1 MIVYEG
7 EGSLFDTR
15 LQTITAPVNTVG
27 VMGNGLALAMKQRV
41 RGLFDFYKD
50 LCDKGELKVGQPQL
64 YKIPKS
70 RHQVLLFPTKT
81 HWKNP
86 SKTEYVIEG
95 LDYLVANYKEMGIT
109 ELGLPPLGCGY
120 GGLDYI
126 KFLRP
131 LLHEKLADIDLPVHI
146 YLYNR
151 IL

>member
-50 LCDKGELKVGQPQL
+50 LCDKKELKVGVPQI
-64 YKIPKS
+64 YKIPNS
-70 RHQVLLFPTKT
+70 RHRVLLFPTKED
-81 HWKNP
+81 WKNP
-86 SKTEYVIEG
+86 SKEEYVVDG
-95 LDYLVANYKEMGIT
+95 LDYLITNYKEMGIE
-109 ELGLPPLGCGY
+109 ELGIPPLGCGY

-131 LLHEKLADIDLPVHI
+131 ALYEKLADIDLPVSI

-151 IL
+151 IV

>member
-27 VMGNGLALAMKQRV
+27 TMGNGLALAMKKRV

-50 LCDKGELKVGQPQL
+50 LCDRGELKVGEPRL
-64 YKIPKS
+64 YKIPNS
-70 RHQVLLFPTKT
+70 RHQVLLFPTKQD
-81 HWKNP
+81 WKNP
-86 SKTEYVIEG
+86 SKPEYVLDG
-95 LDYLVANYKEMGIT
+95 LDYLVNHYKEMGIT

-131 LLHEKLADIDLPVHI
+131 ALYEKLADIDLPVSI

-151 IL
+151 IV

>member
-27 VMGNGLALAMKQRV
+27 VMGNGLALAMKERV

-50 LCDKGELKVGQPQL
+50 LCDRGELVVGKPVV
-64 YKIPKS
+64 YKLNAK
-70 RHQVLLFPTKT
+70 HQVLLFPTKK
-81 HWKNP
+81 HWKDP
-86 SKTEYVIEG
+86 SKPEYLTEG
-95 LDYLVANYKEMGIT
+95 LDHLVTHYKEMGIT

-120 GGLDYI
+120 GKLDYI
-126 KFLRP
+126 KFVRP
-131 LLHEKLADIDLPVHI
+131 LLYEKLGEIDLPVSI

-151 IL
+151 NT